1 MLEEYRKFL
10 NNNIIEKLQYIFF
23 IIMIYLLC
31 TRDSQKYDEKVLMI
45 LGILGLVDILK
56 NKEYYS
62 LNKKIIFFIL
72 AWFIF
77 INISLYK
84 AYILFPTNEYV
95 GAYKVLIS
103 AIVTF
108 LVISQIKIDKL
119 LDRKKILDLIN
130 ILSIYGIYKGLVYS
144 LEKGFFVRGNIW
156 GGPNTYAILLGNFA
170 IISFASFLYS
180 EKKIKKL
187 LYLVLNM
194 CQLFFIISIGQSR
207 TTFCSL
213 MVIYFIGFFFF
224 YFKKKNPKVL
234 IKNTLIMIGIMV
246 IFILIIDKYNLR
258 VSRVSIEALVNN
270 ARVGIWKRCL
280 NDGFNIFTGKGL
292 GYYLVGEHRF
302 KDAVGVTIGT
312 LHNDSLELLITQG
325 IFSLISYW
333 GLLLASLLLN
343 IKEYLKFKNEYT
355 LITIMFLIFL
365 ILLGMLE
372 TAIYVKRLMQFI
384 FLFLAFSIEKEKSV
398 FRDSD
403 L

>member
-1 MLEEYRKFL
+1 MRLSS
-10 NNNIIEKLQYIFF
+10 
-23 IIMIYLLC
+23 
-31 TRDSQKYDEKVLMI
+31 TH
-45 LGILGLVDILK
+45 
-56 NKEYYS
+56 
-62 LNKKIIFFIL
+62 
-72 AWFIF
+72 
-77 INISLYK
+77 
-84 AYILFPTNEYV
+84 FPTNEYV

-108 LVISQIKIDKL
+108 LVISQIKVDKL

>member
-10 NNNIIEKLQYIFF
+10 NNNIVEKLQYIFF

-45 LGILGLVDILK
+45 LGILVLVDILK

-84 AYILFPTNEYV
+84 AYILFPTNEYIGV
-95 GAYKVLIS
+95 YKVLIS

-108 LVISQIKIDKL
+108 LVISQIKVDKL

-144 LEKGFFVRGNIW
+144 LEKGFFIRGNIW

-180 EKKIKKL
+180 EKKFKKL
-187 LYLVLNM
+187 LYLVLNI

-213 MVIYFIGFFFF
+213 MVIYFIGFLFFC
-224 YFKKKNPKVL
+224 FKKKNLKIL
-234 IKNTLIMIGIMV
+234 IRNTLIMIGIMV

-270 ARVGIWKRCL
+270 PRVGIWKRCL

-333 GLLLASLLLN
+333 GLLLAFLLLN
-343 IKEYLKFKNEYT
+343 IKEYLKYKNEYT

-365 ILLGMLE
+365 MLLGMLE
-372 TAIYVKRLMQFI
+372 TAIYVKRLMQFV